1 MNTLPR
7 DGETVKSVIAIIIVA
22 CVCFFSVYAGIYT
35 LPAANEKFLWFVLGA
50 LVTKFSGVFDYYF
63 GSSRSAERAQ
73 AVNASAP
80 PAAQPNVAEVTAEA
94 GKATPLNR
102 STP

>member
-1 MNTLPR
+1 VSPLPR
-7 DGETVKSVIAIIIVA
+7 DGESVKSVLAIIIVA
-22 CVCFFSVYAGIYT
+22 SVCFFAVYAGIFT
-35 LPAANEKFLWFVLGA
+35 LPQANEKFLWFLLGA
-50 LVTKFSGVFDYYF
+50 LVTKFSGVFDFYF

-73 AVNASAP
+73 DVIASAP

-94 GKATPLNR
+94 GKAASSHR